1 MQGLKPQCLHELE
14 TAVLFWAGGDPDE
27 TLEVL
32 KRLGIRCGQIGLR
45 WDFDLSCAPEWKRA
59 LQAASFTTTAVCAAY
74 VGEDYA
80 DIPTVQRTVGFIPS
94 LTRDVREKRTY
105 RVIDFGAAIGAKSI
119 STHIGFVPHD
129 PGAPN
134 YVAVREI
141 VRRVCDYAANRG
153 QTFALETGQESAPEL
168 LAFLQDVNRENLGI
182 NFDPANMVLY
192 GTGDP
197 IEALDVLGKYVLS
210 VHCKDGDWP
219 PAAQPNALGQ
229 EKNLGEGAVGIE
241 RFLDKLAQIGY
252 KGPLTIEREGV
263 DPAQW
268 LKDVE
273 SSIHLL
279 AKLKQRAAQ
288 S

>member
-1 MQGLKPQCLHELE
+1 MQGLKPQNLHEWE
-14 TAVLFWAGGDPDE
+14 TAVLFWAGDDPNE
-27 TLEVL
+27 TLAVL
-32 KRLGIRCGQIGLR
+32 KRIGIRCGQVGLR
-45 WDFDLSCAPEWKRA
+45 GDFDLSCAPQWKEA
-59 LQAASFTTTAVCAAY
+59 LQAANFTATAVCAAY
-74 VGEDYA
+74 LGEDYS
-80 DIPTVQRTVGFIPS
+80 DIPTVKRTVGFIPP

-119 STHIGFVPHD
+119 SIHIGFVPSEPGD
-129 PGAPN
+129 PD

-141 VRRVCDYAANRG
+141 ARRVCDYAAIHG

-168 LAFLQDVNRENLGI
+168 LAFLRDVNRENLGI
-182 NFDPANMVLY
+182 NFDPANMILY

-229 EKNLGEGAVGIE
+229 EKNLGGGAVGIE
-241 RFLDKLAQIGY
+241 RFLDKLAKIGY
-252 KGPLTIEREGV
+252 SGPLTIEREGV
-263 DPAQW
+263 DSAQW

-273 SSIHLL
+273 SSIQLI
-279 AKLKQRAAQ
+279 AQLKQRAAQ
-288 S
+288 N